1 MNKKEIDLK
10 FSDISELPELLSH
23 KITKLN
29 WFLSNGQMALLTC
42 CNSKMSVNGIISI
55 AWMMPTSHLPF
66 MLLISIGNGKKETGD
81 FSYRACYSLINE
93 TKEFGLN
100 IPTTDLTEAIGKIG
114 STHSDE
120 VDKFAEAGLTPMES
134 KKISAPLISEC
145 FLNIECKVL
154 QQFVTGDHTVFVAEP
169 VAAYVDD
176 DVIVDGKF
184 SEKYRDKSKQVHMGD
199 FITMWNMW

>member
-1 MNKKEIDLK
+1 MKKKEFDLQGQ
-10 FSDISELPELLSH
+10 DIAKLS
-23 KITKLN
+23 
-29 WFLSNGQMALLTC
+29 WFLNTGQAVMLTC
-42 CNSKMSVNGIISI
+42 CNTQKSINGIITVS
-55 AWMMPTSHLPF
+55 WMTPTSHVP
-66 MLLISIGNGKKETGD
+66 LLLMVSVGSGGKETGV
-81 FSYRACYSLINE
+81 FAYRVCYSFINE

-100 IPTTDLTEAIGKIG
+100 VPTIELTEAIGKVG

-120 VDKFAEAGLTPMES
+120 VDKFAENGLTPMAS
-134 KKISAPLISEC
+134 RKISAPLITEC

-169 VAAYVDD
+169 VAAYLDD

-184 SEKYRDKSKQVHMGD
+184 AEKYRDKSTQVHIGD

>member
-1 MNKKEIDLK
+1 MKKKEFDLQGQ
-10 FSDISELPELLSH
+10 DIAKLS
-23 KITKLN
+23 
-29 WFLSNGQMALLTC
+29 WFLNTGQAVMLTC
-42 CNSKMSVNGIISI
+42 CNTQKSINGIITVS
-55 AWMMPTSHLPF
+55 WMTPTSHVP
-66 MLLISIGNGKKETGD
+66 LLLMVSVGSGGKETGL
-81 FSYRACYSLINE
+81 FAYRVCYSLINE

-100 IPTTDLTEAIGKIG
+100 VPSIDLTEAIEKVG

-120 VDKFAEAGLTPMES
+120 VDKFAENGLTPMAS
-134 KKISAPLISEC
+134 RKISAPLITEC

-169 VAAYVDD
+169 VAAYLDD

-184 SEKYRDKSKQVHMGD
+184 AEKYRDKSTQVHIGD

>member
-1 MNKKEIDLK
+1 M
-10 FSDISELPELLSH
+10 
-23 KITKLN
+23 
-29 WFLSNGQMALLTC
+29 LTC
-42 CNSKMSVNGIISI
+42 CNTQKSINGIITVS
-55 AWMMPTSHLPF
+55 WMTPTSHVP
-66 MLLISIGNGKKETGD
+66 LLLMVSVGSGGKETGV
-81 FSYRACYSLINE
+81 FAYRVCYSFINE

-100 IPTTDLTEAIGKIG
+100 LPTIDLTEAIGKVG

-120 VDKFAEAGLTPMES
+120 VDKFTENGLTPMAS
-134 KKISAPLISEC
+134 RKISAPLITEC

-169 VAAYVDD
+169 VAAYLDD

-184 SEKYRDKSKQVHMGD
+184 AEKYRDKSTQVHIGD